1 MLLAGTPHGPAPEA
15 PSSSFQREGQLGGAL
30 LMKEFVGTPG
40 VLKGLRVPGGS
51 SIPGSGHQVWS
62 QEVSRIGAFS
72 ASPSRSQVRAE
83 VALGSGVSPPA
94 PSPWCCL

>member
-1 MLLAGTPHGPAPEA
+1 MLLAGAPHGPAPEA

-51 SIPGSGHQVWS
+51 SIPGSGQRAPGVVPGS
-62 QEVSRIGAFS
+62 QQARCFPCQSLAK
-72 ASPSRSQVRAE
+72 
-83 VALGSGVSPPA
+83 SG
-94 PSPWCCL
+94 